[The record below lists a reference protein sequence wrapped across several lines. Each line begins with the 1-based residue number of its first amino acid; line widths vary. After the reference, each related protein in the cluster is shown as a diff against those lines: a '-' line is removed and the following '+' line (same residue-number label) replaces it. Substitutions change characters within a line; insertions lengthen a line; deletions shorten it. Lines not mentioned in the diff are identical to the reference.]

1 MENNKISFYKNFK
14 FCFFS
19 RNGGVSKDHQY
30 RSLNCSKSS
39 KDKRSFIK
47 KNRLLVSDYFKSK
60 KKKIFVNQIHSNKV
74 VFVNNS
80 HTEIVNADGMITN
93 RKDID
98 LGILT
103 ADCAPVIIFGKENY
117 GIIHAGWKGAFN
129 GIIKKALEKFD
140 SIGEKTHE
148 LSIYIGPHLKKE
160 SFEVQPNFFKMLK
173 KFKINN
179 QKYIFSFKR
188 KIFFNFTKFLTD
200 QINIFDVRKIHVSDI
215 DTFKNPQNYFSYRY
229 YLKKGIKNCGRQM
242 SLVGIK
248 E

>member
-1 MENNKISFYKNFK
+1 MANDKVLFYKNFK

-30 RSLNCSKSS
+30 TSLNCSKRS
-39 KDKRSFIK
+39 KDKKSFIK
-47 KNRLLVSDYFKSK
+47 KNRQLVSDYFKSK
-60 KKKIFVNQIHSNKV
+60 KKIISVNQIHSNKV
-74 VFVNNS
+74 VFVNDF
-80 HTEIVNADGMITN
+80 HTERVNADGMITN

-103 ADCAPVIIFGKENY
+103 ADCAPIIIFGKENY

-129 GIIKKALEKFD
+129 GIINKTLEKFD
-140 SIGEKTHE
+140 SMGEKTYE
-148 LSIYIGPHLKKE
+148 LSIHIGPHLKKE
-160 SFEVQPNFFKMLK
+160 SFEIQSNFFKILK
-173 KFKINN
+173 KFKIND
-179 QKYIFSFKR
+179 QEYIFSSKK

-200 QINIFDVRKIHVSDI
+200 QINIFKVKKVHVSKV
-215 DTFKNPQNYFSYRY
+215 DTFKNPENYFSYRY